1 MAFTAKFGADGKG
14 PADDVA
20 SSEWSDETSK
30 ALRDAGFKSECAR
43 LPIRGTVIT
52 EIGWH
57 TEATARAQLL
67 LSKINIPYLLIH
79 AAVVRF
85 GAPPQTFLYV
95 GQANATNQP
104 PPAGSG

>member
-57 TEATARAQLL
+57 RGHREGA
-67 LSKINIPYLLIH
+67 I
-79 AAVVRF
+79 VVE
-85 GAPPQTFLYV
+85 QNKYIC
-95 GQANATNQP
+95 
-104 PPAGSG
+104 